1 MMMTDEEKMKAGVG
15 NAGTANNQA
24 PSDGTL
30 SAQDKAAIADMQAKQ
45 QELAD
50 RSAVARFN
58 EEPFIVAV
66 KALLLK
72 IDLEPKIGWEV
83 EWQAVRRELKALEES
98 MQ

>member
-1 MMMTDEEKMKAGVG
+1 MTDEDLKANEEKLNEATGDSG
-15 NAGTANNQA
+15 QANAQVPQVPGTQAEQA
-24 PSDGTL
+24 PV
-30 SAQDKAAIADMQAKQ
+30 
-45 QELAD
+45 D

-98 MQ
+98 MK